1 MIFPL
6 IGNTKIKQSV
16 LNFVKEQRL
25 PHAILI
31 EGDKGTGRHCLAEFL
46 SLAAVCES
54 ENAPCGECNAC
65 RLGKEKNHPDIS
77 VTEPQ
82 EKKKNI
88 AVDQI
93 RALKSETHVKPH
105 MAKRRV
111 FIIDFADTLNESSQN
126 ALLKVLEEPPGSV
139 MFILIAESKA
149 SLLETIISRCVCLT
163 LSAPE
168 KSLALEYLLEN
179 TKKDKAEIE
188 EALDICSNNIGRT
201 LLMLSGKES
210 SETSAEAKRFLQFML
225 ERNIWGMLESSL
237 KAQKTRLA
245 AAQFIK
251 ELKNETVSLLKAD
264 TKGYNASA
272 LSRFYDELSEF
283 EKSLVLNIN
292 LPLLFSAISNKAAEI
307 MTKR

>member
-6 IGNTKIKQSV
+6 VGNTKIKQSV

-31 EGDKGTGRHCLAEFL
+31 EGDKGTGRHSLAEFL
-46 SLAAVCES
+46 SLAAVCEQDDS
-54 ENAPCGECNAC
+54 PCGKCSAC
-65 RLGKEKNHPDIS
+65 RLAKEGNHPDIS
-77 VTEPQ
+77 VTAPE

-93 RALKSETHVKPH
+93 RALKSETNVKPH
-105 MAKRRV
+105 QAKRRV
-111 FIIDFADTLNESSQN
+111 FIIDFADTLNENSQN

-149 SLLETIISRCVCLT
+149 SLLETIISRCVTLT

-168 KSLALEYLLEN
+168 KNLALEHLVG
-179 TKKDKAEIE
+179 TVQKDKAEIE
-188 EALDICSNNIGRT
+188 EALDLSANNIGRA
-201 LLMLSGKES
+201 LLILAGKES

-225 ERNIWGMLESSL
+225 EKNIWGMLDSSL

-245 AAQFIK
+245 ASQFIK
-251 ELKNETVSLLKAD
+251 ELKNEIISILKSNP
-264 TKGYNASA
+264 KGFNASA
-272 LSRFYDELSEF
+272 LSRFYDELTNF
-283 EKSLVLNIN
+283 EKSLVTNIN
-292 LPLLFSAISNKAAEI
+292 LPLLFAAMSNKAAEV
-307 MTKR
+307 MGKR